1 MCKKKQRSSFFSSAV
16 PMETPEQLFRQKSC
30 EQSLLL
36 STSWSRRRKGG
47 SAWMASNLWTHRSP
61 SFLTCAS
68 CLNSSNWLF
77 VWEHPFTDKRTVITE
92 PAVPRTRRSGLGSK
106 LYPSNVPRM
115 FNKDLAGF
123 MQSLSRVRQK
133 LSKQRKRLCCQGGR
147 HNVDNPNSR
156 LFWGPI
162 SQAQPQLQL

>member
-1 MCKKKQRSSFFSSAV
+1 
-16 PMETPEQLFRQKSC
+16 METPEQLFRQKPC
-30 EQSLLL
+30 EQSLVL

-47 SAWMASNLWTHRSP
+47 SAWMASNLWTLRSP
-61 SFLTCAS
+61 RFWTCES
-68 CLNSSNWLF
+68 CLNWSNWLF

-106 LYPSNVPRM
+106 LYPINVPRM
-115 FNKDLAGF
+115 LNKDLTWF
-123 MQSLSRVRQK
+123 MQSLFRVRQK
-133 LSKQRKRLCCQGGR
+133 LSKLKKGLCCHGGR

-162 SQAQPQLQL
+162 SQLQL